1 MKILFL
7 FFTLLIASTLGF
19 SQTLDGNKVTP
30 MVFNKF
36 QSQFPK
42 AEQVEWKKDKDFYK
56 AIFQTAGNRYHN
68 ELWYSP
74 DGNIQ
79 KHVEEFSS
87 DNLSENIK
95 KYIGRKYK
103 AYNIDQV
110 YKITEDSEVSY
121 KVQIEKYDGQMFL
134 FFNEDGKRLK

>member
-19 SQTLDGNKVTP
+19 AQTLDGSKVTP
-30 MVFNKF
+30 VVLNKF
-36 QSQFPK
+36 QTQFPK
-42 AEQVEWKKDKDFYK
+42 AEQVEWKKDKEFYK
-56 AIFQTAGNRYHN
+56 VVFQTISDRYHN
-68 ELWYSP
+68 ELWYNP
-74 DGNIQ
+74 DGNLQ

-95 KYIGRKYK
+95 KYIDRKYK
-103 AYNIDQV
+103 AYNIDKV
-110 YKITEDSEVSY
+110 YRITEDSEIKY